1 MRRYRWRWHPPKREM
16 VYGRFT
22 VSRTWTPCRNS
33 ANSKDRADHG
43 KWQFIVR
50 TNCQLRRQQLC
61 CDFCGTLN
69 ARRRVASEDE
79 TTTIIS
85 DVLNLAVI
93 DLARVI
99 PSRGSIGVVVVG
111 LRSLRPLCKM
121 KRKGCRRDLLLCDRR
136 QSIESNRMWLG
147 RWWRRWAFSLE
158 VG

>member
-1 MRRYRWRWHPPKREM
+1 M
-16 VYGRFT
+16 
-22 VSRTWTPCRNS
+22 
-33 ANSKDRADHG
+33 
-43 KWQFIVR
+43 
-50 TNCQLRRQQLC
+50 
-61 CDFCGTLN
+61 
-69 ARRRVASEDE
+69 ASEDE

-136 QSIESNRMWLG
+136 QSIESNVAGEVVEEMGIQFRSWLIG
-147 RWWRRWAFSLE
+147 AHISSRASHSA
-158 VG
+158 VSDQD